1 MVFRI
6 VINVRRR
13 IDATERGF
21 ADGQKDKRYEKR
33 DIISPN
39 KAFWKYDGNNYKRV
53 VWT

>member
-13 IDATERGF
+13 IDVTERGF
-21 ADGQKDKRYEKR
+21 VNGQKDKRYEKWYT
-33 DIISPN
+33 ISPN
-39 KAFWKYDGNNYKRV
+39 KAFWKYDGTNYKRT